1 MKTLFISI
9 AFILLG
15 FIGFAQDEKAIKETL
30 AKMDTTALKGK
41 AFLNKAL
48 VIGQLIE
55 PLRTKDKNKGN
66 DKFLT
71 LSPRYFEALANLL
84 ERADLKDKSKPKD
97 IAAIWGRNRD
107 EITESNI
114 IPIGILNAD
123 AILLTEAQVNDN
135 IKSQRTKQKSRWQ
148 GL

>member
-48 VIGQLIE
+48 VIG
-55 PLRTKDKNKGN
+55 RCAV
-66 DKFLT
+66 
-71 LSPRYFEALANLL
+71 Y
-84 ERADLKDKSKPKD
+84 ERKL
-97 IAAIWGRNRD
+97 
-107 EITESNI
+107 
-114 IPIGILNAD
+114 
-123 AILLTEAQVNDN
+123 
-135 IKSQRTKQKSRWQ
+135 
-148 GL
+148 